1 MSEAAG
7 VGHTPEVSLSIV
19 SHGHGEMVWQLL
31 QDLRALR
38 WPRGDYEVLLTIN
51 TPEDT
56 RFLDGF
62 ADLPIRVTANPSPR
76 GFGANH
82 NAAFG
87 RASGRLFAIVNPD
100 VRLPS
105 LSLAAWTA
113 PLARHP
119 GAGACAPLARD
130 SDGALQDNARRF
142 PTLTQLAWRALTR
155 RHRLGYD
162 PARGLQEVDWAAGY
176 LLLLRREAFA
186 QVGGFDERY
195 FMYME
200 DVDLCDRLRRQ
211 GWQVLWDP
219 SVTILHDGQ
228 RASHRQLRHL
238 LWHVRSALR
247 YLLLR
252 RRR

>member
-1 MSEAAG
+1 MKPPAG
-7 VGHTPEVSLSIV
+7 PRRAPEVSLSIV
-19 SHGHGEMVWQLL
+19 SHGHGAMVAQLL

-38 WPRGDYEVLLTIN
+38 WPRDAYEVLLTFN
-51 TPEDT
+51 TPEDS
-56 RFLDGF
+56 RFVEGF
-62 ADLPIRVTANPSPR
+62 ADLPIEVAVNPSPR

-82 NAAFG
+82 NAAFQ
-87 RASGRLFAIVNPD
+87 RATGRLFAVVNPD
-100 VRLPS
+100 VRLPA
-105 LSLAAWTA
+105 LDLAAWTA
-113 PLARHP
+113 PLGQP

-130 SDGALQDNARRF
+130 SDGVLQDNARRF
-142 PTLTQLAWRALTR
+142 PTLPGLAWRALTR

-162 PARGLQEVDWAAGY
+162 PRHGLQAIDWAAGY

-200 DVDLCDRLRRQ
+200 DVDLCDRLQRQ
-211 GWQVLWDP
+211 GWKVLWDP
-219 SVTILHDGQ
+219 SVTVLHDGQ

-247 YLLLR
+247 YLLAHR
-252 RRR
+252 